1 MDVYDER
8 LTLLEEFRRLTEA
21 MDQAL
26 EGEEDALFLEALEQ
40 REEVIRQLDENERD
54 LPPDQ
59 PPGEQFRD
67 LISGLK
73 ALDRQVSE
81 KLNKRVAGMR
91 GQMKDYQAEL
101 SSLRNLKRL
110 AKSYSITVQDD
121 KGFFVDRKK

>member
-26 EGEEDALFLEALEQ
+26 DGEEDALFLEALEQ

-54 LPPDQ
+54 LPPGSQ
-59 PPGEQFRD
+59 PGERFGELLRE
-67 LISGLK
+67 LK
-73 ALDRQVSE
+73 ALDREVSE
-81 KLNKRVAGMR
+81 KLSRRVAGMR
-91 GQMKDYQAEL
+91 GQMEDYQAEL